1 MLVGFSF
8 FLAVCHFTP
17 PHCSAGLLDA
27 RSDLLAWLRGT
38 RSSSSLTSALSL
50 TFPQQLPHRLSHT
63 HSLSL
68 PLTIT
73 ITYNNLSP
81 LCIFFLSASNSV
93 LLSVI
98 FPSSPP

>member
-1 MLVGFSF
+1 MPVGLF
-8 FLAVCHFTP
+8 
-17 PHCSAGLLDA
+17 
-27 RSDLLAWLRGT
+27 
-38 RSSSSLTSALSL
+38 LSL
-50 TFPQQLPHRLSHT
+50 SVISLPPIVRPASWTPVQIFSLGCVEPVLRLLSLPLSLLLSPNNFLTVSHT

-98 FPSSPP
+98 FLSSPP